1 MKMEERIKALES
13 LLEDLEQ
20 ESREIRSILD
30 KREDLEAGLTQNMV
44 REMKDLLGT
53 LRAIE
58 TQLETLE
65 ES

>member
-1 MKMEERIKALES
+1 MEERIKALES
-13 LLEDLEQ
+13 LLADLEQ

-30 KREDLEAGLTQNMV
+30 KPENLEAGLTQKMV
-44 REMKDLLGT
+44 GEMKDLLGT

-58 TQLETLE
+58 AQLETLE